1 MAWLIVW
8 KIWKPSIDVC
18 QIFKNCSFFCKMCS
32 VCMRSSVTVLDEV
45 LLNFYRNNC
54 ADCSGFKT
62 IQNLKCLNS
71 LWRFMHL
78 FTKAWWT
85 IPSGRFDFQALI
97 TPNLFQSVHR
107 VIDLKIHCIIF
118 LWPVKVAV
126 MFTIFATWKWE
137 KIRPSFPA
145 LLTTFWI
152 QYVFLLKGV
161 RLLVWG
167 TKDINIGGSGLTYI
181 NFASLASQ
189 FKFMDIMKYHLLCLG
204 SLANTLH
211 NVEKMASKNSPF
223 SL

>member
-1 MAWLIVW
+1 
-8 KIWKPSIDVC
+8 
-18 QIFKNCSFFCKMCS
+18 
-32 VCMRSSVTVLDEV
+32 MRSSVTVLDEV

-145 LLTTFWI
+145 LLTTFLDSI
-152 QYVFLLKGV
+152 CFSAQRSSTFGV
-161 RLLVWG
+161 RNERHKHWWKW
-167 TKDINIGGSGLTYI
+167 TD
-181 NFASLASQ
+181 
-189 FKFMDIMKYHLLCLG
+189 
-204 SLANTLH
+204 LH
-211 NVEKMASKNSPF
+211 
-223 SL
+223 